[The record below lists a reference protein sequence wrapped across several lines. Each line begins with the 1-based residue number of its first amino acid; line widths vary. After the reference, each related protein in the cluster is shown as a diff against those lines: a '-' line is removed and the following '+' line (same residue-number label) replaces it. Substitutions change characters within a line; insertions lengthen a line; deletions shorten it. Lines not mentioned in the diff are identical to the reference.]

1 MTGRVFTE
9 YYYDLGNAWL
19 VIDENAVHREGVVA
33 LQVLFLTSLRRP
45 LVPSGYR
52 LWSTVLVHSIRPS
65 PQKTDQLSRHR
76 LQLRFGCITGTPNTS
91 RQRVT
96 MAPESSYSGW
106 PLLQKKTKKTP
117 EQYPPGLVLPYYLFI
132 YSLPLSPSFL
142 LTVYIVPPKPPVVDH
157 VIEKR
162 PVYTYEAEG
171 ARVVI

>member
-1 MTGRVFTE
+1 M
-9 YYYDLGNAWL
+9 
-19 VIDENAVHREGVVA
+19 HREGVVA

-52 LWSTVLVHSIRPS
+52 LWSIVLVHSTRPS

-76 LQLRFGCITGTPNTS
+76 LQLRFGCSTSTPNTS
-91 RQRVT
+91 RQKVT

-106 PLLQKKTKKTP
+106 PLLQKKKKKKTP
-117 EQYPPGLVLPYYLFI
+117 EQYPPPGLVLPYYLFI
-132 YSLPLSPSFL
+132 YSLPPSPSFL
-142 LTVYIVPPKPPVVDH
+142 LTVYLVPPKPPVVDH